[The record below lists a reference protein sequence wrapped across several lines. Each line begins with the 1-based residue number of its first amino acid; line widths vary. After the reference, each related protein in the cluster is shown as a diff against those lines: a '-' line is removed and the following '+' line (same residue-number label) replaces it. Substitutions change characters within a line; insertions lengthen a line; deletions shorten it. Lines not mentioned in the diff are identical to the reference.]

1 MSLDFS
7 NEEDQREFK
16 QGPVPGGSIV
26 VLRMSILEPAEQ
38 AQAPDNRHIYVSKNG
53 LRQIYC
59 QFVVDRGTFEG
70 VQFRQNIT
78 LPLGQQ
84 KNNLTDG
91 QRKACII
98 GGAQLKA
105 ICLASGHSLKLR
117 DITDMEGWKF
127 SARLGINDRPSEK
140 NGRTYWNNTI
150 SRIITPDDK
159 PYEQVRREGE
169 IIVENGPVTG
179 KGSTANHP
187 VQHSNMDA
195 LDDAVFNSIP
205 QNNGD
210 NYDDIP
216 F

>member
-38 AQAPDNRHIYVSKNG
+38 AQARDNRHIYVSKNG

-59 QFVVDRGTFEG
+59 QFTVDRGAYEG

-84 KNNLTDG
+84 TISLTEG

-105 ICLASGHSLKLR
+105 ICMASNHSPKLR

-127 SARLGINDRPSEK
+127 PARLGINDRPTEK
-140 NGRTYWNNTI
+140 DGRIFWNNTI
-150 SRIITPDDK
+150 SRIITPTDK
-159 PYEQVRREGE
+159 PYEQIRRDSE

-179 KGSTANHP
+179 KGAAQNPP

-195 LDDAVFNSIP
+195 LDNAVFSSIP